1 MISSFLALSALT
13 LGALAQ
19 NSSVFTKYTISAP
32 GINASFIPYGARLTN
47 LFVLDKNGNP
57 QDVVLGYDSGTTY
70 LNDTETDHTYFGA
83 VVGRYANRIKN
94 GTFTVQGVTSHIP
107 ENEHGGEDTLHGGNV
122 GYDQRNCKYISDFIV
137 PTLPPRPESQD
148 TIREQNSPSTPETC
162 LI

>member
-1 MISSFLALSALT
+1 MISSLLAMSALA

-19 NSSVFTKYTISAP
+19 SLSVFTKYTISAP

-47 LFVLDKNGNP
+47 LFVPDKDGNP

-122 GYDQRNCKYISDFIV
+122 GYDQRNCTY
-137 PTLPPRPESQD
+137 TLDGFSQFR
-148 TIREQNSPSTPETC
+148 TKT
-162 LI
+162 

>member
-1 MISSFLALSALT
+1 MISSLLTMSVLT

-19 NSSVFTKYTISAP
+19 VSSSSSVFTKYAISAP

-47 LFVLDKNGNP
+47 LFVPDKNGNP

-94 GTFTVQGVTSHIP
+94 GTFTVQYVSA
-107 ENEHGGEDTLHGGNV
+107 
-122 GYDQRNCKYISDFIV
+122 
-137 PTLPPRPESQD
+137 ES
-148 TIREQNSPSTPETC
+148 
-162 LI
+162 